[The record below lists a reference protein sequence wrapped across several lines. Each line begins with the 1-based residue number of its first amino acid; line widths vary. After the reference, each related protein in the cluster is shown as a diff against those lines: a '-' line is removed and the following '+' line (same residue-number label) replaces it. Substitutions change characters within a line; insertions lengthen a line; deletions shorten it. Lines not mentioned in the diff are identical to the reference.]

1 MNFSVAFFC
10 FVTALS
16 SSSESRSMVW
26 VGGGLF
32 LRRGMVSYGAA
43 AARRDLTVW
52 LSGFVHRVLYD
63 GAAAAT

>member
-10 FVTALS
+10 FEIVL
-16 SSSESRSMVW
+16 SSSESRSMSC
-26 VGGGLF
+26 GGVF